1 LYDEDGYIDDTFA
14 QNNKRIE
21 SSCHPWIMVG
31 EELLPAW
38 LLATFSLVHQLALLI
53 QPRPLWLAI
62 GYITHALR
70 VKEVASSNQSPTT
83 LAHQYTNHGNNT
95 RQGLD
100 LLWRKQRPLLWP
112 AKLDQRRKHQRH
124 LAALVHDRAPTVPA
138 RHLARQLVR
147 VVFGAG
153 AVKYKILGA
162 VFKRHVG
169 LFKDGGPLEGGA
181 FLDKRYMECLV
192 RLGYGVWGVSTDR
205 EGLDSRGSGSI
216 S

>member
-1 LYDEDGYIDDTFA
+1 
-14 QNNKRIE
+14 
-21 SSCHPWIMVG
+21 MVG

-181 FLDKRYMECLV
+181 VKDLTAAAVAVFRSERALAGEVVAHATAVACSGPAGGEC
-192 RLGYGVWGVSTDR
+192 
-205 EGLDSRGSGSI
+205 GLRG
-216 S
+216 